1 MQAKVQ
7 PSVRQTTNLSPKA
20 LASTVVLQ
28 MSSQELEQYVDR
40 IRTENPVIDFEPAPG
55 ADAELIKKLKWL
67 SERGRRDVSRQNER
81 YDDTEKA
88 EPWAYVADK
97 GAAFSE
103 SLTMQLCGLRLNRGS
118 ERTARYIIESLD
130 DSGYFT
136 EDVFE
141 SAELLHTTPGEFLN
155 ILGQLQASLEPA
167 GLCAQSMEQCLVLQ
181 LERCGA
187 DELAQEIAAEHLTS
201 VAKGD
206 AAGLAK
212 KLGVP
217 KARVQRCFDLI
228 RTLDPKPGRTVSSPP
243 ESEPYVVPDVLVE
256 VIDGALNVSMFN
268 QSPRILISEYYLDM
282 LRMTQSQ
289 EVKTYLTDN
298 IKQAKWLRYCIGQRD
313 NTMLRVAKLIAE
325 RQKEFFI
332 SGPSGLR
339 PMTLSEAADELGLH
353 KSTVCRAINGKFIA
367 CSWGCFEM
375 SRFFPRS
382 LGQSAAELTSGELE
396 ERIKAIVAGED
407 KRHPYSDREI
417 AERLSENGA
426 GVSRRTVAKYR
437 AAAGVPD
444 TSVRRRRE

>member
-7 PSVRQTTNLSPKA
+7 PSMRQTTNLSPKA

-28 MSSQELEQYVDR
+28 MSSQELEQYVDKIR
-40 IRTENPVIDFEPAPG
+40 IENPVIDFEPPCAE
-55 ADAELIKKLKWL
+55 ADRELIKKLKWL
-67 SERGRRDVSRQNER
+67 SERRRRDAVWRDER
-81 YDDTEKA
+81 YDDTDKV

-97 GAAFSE
+97 RAAFSD
-103 SLTMQLCGLRLNRGS
+103 SLTMQLCGLRLDRNS
-118 ERTARYIIESLD
+118 ERIARYIVQSLD

-136 EDVFE
+136 DDVFE
-141 SAELLHTTPGEFLN
+141 AAELLHTTAGDFLN
-155 ILGQLQASLEPA
+155 VLGQLQARLEPA
-167 GLCAQSMEQCLVLQ
+167 GLCAQSVEQCLVLQ
-181 LERCGA
+181 LERCGS
-187 DELAQEIAAEHLTS
+187 DELAQEIAAEHLAC

-206 AAGLAK
+206 ALGLAK
-212 KLGVP
+212 KLNVS

-228 RTLDPKPGRTVSSPP
+228 RNLDPKPGRTASPP
-243 ESEPYVVPDVLVE
+243 ESEPYVIPDVIVE
-256 VIDGALNVSMFN
+256 VIDGAVNVSMF
-268 QSPRILISEYYLDM
+268 STGPRISISEYYLEM
-282 LRMTQSQ
+282 LRMTQSK
-289 EVKTYLTDN
+289 EVKAYLTDN

-313 NTMLRVAKLIAE
+313 STMLRVSKLIAE
-325 RQKEFFI
+325 RQKEFFVR
-332 SGPSGLR
+332 GPLGLR

-396 ERIKAIVAGED
+396 ERIKSIVAGED
-407 KRHPYSDREI
+407 KLHPYSDREI
-417 AERLSENGA
+417 AERLSESGA